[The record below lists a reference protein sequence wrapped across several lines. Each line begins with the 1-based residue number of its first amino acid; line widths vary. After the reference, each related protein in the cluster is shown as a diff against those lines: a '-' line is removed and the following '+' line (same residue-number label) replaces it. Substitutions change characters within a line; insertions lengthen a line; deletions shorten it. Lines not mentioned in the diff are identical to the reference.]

1 MFRGHIIIPAGLFKK
16 KIPQPKRV
24 HISHRRSPEDT
35 LSLLKNKF
43 IVVEEEGEE
52 EDCGK
57 TMEKK

>member
-16 KIPQPKRV
+16 KYPDRKEFT
-24 HISHRRSPEDT
+24 SHTDAAQQT
-35 LSLLKNKF
+35 HSLLKNKF

-52 EDCGK
+52 ENCGK